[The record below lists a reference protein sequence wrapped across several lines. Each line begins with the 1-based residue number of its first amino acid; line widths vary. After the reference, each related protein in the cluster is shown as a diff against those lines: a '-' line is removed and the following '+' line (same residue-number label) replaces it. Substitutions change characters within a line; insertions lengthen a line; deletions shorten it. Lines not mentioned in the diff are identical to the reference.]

1 MIRGWVGVDRGGKDS
16 LEALMVR
23 DVTDA
28 DFEQA
33 VLERSRTT
41 PVVVDFWATW
51 CGPCRQLSPI
61 IERVAGEFAG
71 DVDLV
76 KVDVDASPQTAQTF
90 GIQSIPTVVAFRDGK
105 PVDAFIGAQ
114 PEAAVRDLFRRVAPS
129 ETDRLVAKADEAVT
143 DEEAEKLYRD
153 VLSAAPDNEGA
164 IVGLGRI
171 LADRG
176 DHEEA
181 RSFLARI
188 PETEDTR
195 RILAEMDLAG
205 AATADLG
212 ALEEKVRANRGDPG
226 AKIELGSALAAAGRY
241 EEALQHLLEA
251 VRDGDTQD
259 ARQRMLDVFA
269 LLGDEDPLVKRYRR
283 ELAGALF

>member
-1 MIRGWVGVDRGGKDS
+1 
-16 LEALMVR
+16 MVR

-28 DFEQA
+28 DFERA

-61 IERVAGEFAG
+61 IERVAGEFAP

-76 KVDVDASPQTAQTF
+76 KVDVDASPRTAGAF

-129 ETDRLVAKADEAVT
+129 DIDRLVAKADGAVGVQ
-143 DEEAEKLYRD
+143 EAERLYRE
-153 VLSAAPDNEGA
+153 VLAAAPDNEGA

-181 RSFLARI
+181 RGLLARI
-188 PETEDTR
+188 PENEDTR
-195 RILAEMDLAG
+195 RILAEIDLAG
-205 AATADLG
+205 AASADLTT
-212 ALEEKVRANRGDPG
+212 LEEKVRANPADP
-226 AKIELGSALAAAGRY
+226 AARVELGSALAAAGRY

-251 VRDGDTQD
+251 VRNGDREE

-269 LLGDEDPLVKRYRR
+269 LLGDDHPLVTKYRR